1 MAGARAVAAL
11 LAAAVQHVLQG
22 NTAPGIQRTGSL
34 WPVELVAG
42 KAEQVNVRGLHI
54 NGQVP
59 GSLYSISVEQRAA
72 LPAEGAKFRNG
83 LHGADFVV
91 GKHDADQAGIRLQGV
106 RQLLRGDKP
115 GGARRQQG
123 YSETLRLQRL

>member
-1 MAGARAVAAL
+1 M
-11 LAAAVQHVLQG
+11 
-22 NTAPGIQRTGSL
+22 
-34 WPVELVAG
+34 
-42 KAEQVNVRGLHI
+42 
-54 NGQVP
+54 P
-59 GSLYSISVEQRAA
+59 GSLYSVSVEQHAV

-91 GKHDADQAGIRLQGV
+91 GKHDADQAGVRLQGV

-115 GGARRQQG
+115 GSARRQQG

>member
-1 MAGARAVAAL
+1 M
-11 LAAAVQHVLQG
+11 
-22 NTAPGIQRTGSL
+22 
-34 WPVELVAG
+34 ELVAG

-59 GSLYSISVEQRAA
+59 GSLYSVSVEQHAV
-72 LPAEGAKFRNG
+72 LPAEGTKFRNG

>member
-1 MAGARAVAAL
+1 MRVRSQCPRGGRAPGR
-11 LAAAVQHVLQG
+11 AVQHVLQG

-59 GSLYSISVEQRAA
+59 GSLYSVSVEQRAV
-72 LPAEGAKFRNG
+72 LPAEAPSSAMGCTVPISLLANMMLTRQVSGCKASASCCGVIARRRS
-83 LHGADFVV
+83 A
-91 GKHDADQAGIRLQGV
+91 AARLQ
-106 RQLLRGDKP
+106 
-115 GGARRQQG
+115 
-123 YSETLRLQRL
+123 

>member
-1 MAGARAVAAL
+1 M
-11 LAAAVQHVLQG
+11 
-22 NTAPGIQRTGSL
+22 
-34 WPVELVAG
+34 ELVAG

-59 GSLYSISVEQRAA
+59 GSLYSVSVEQHAV

-91 GKHDADQAGIRLQGV
+91 GKHDADQAGVRLQ
-106 RQLLRGDKP
+106 LRGDKP
-115 GGARRQQG
+115 GGARRQQD